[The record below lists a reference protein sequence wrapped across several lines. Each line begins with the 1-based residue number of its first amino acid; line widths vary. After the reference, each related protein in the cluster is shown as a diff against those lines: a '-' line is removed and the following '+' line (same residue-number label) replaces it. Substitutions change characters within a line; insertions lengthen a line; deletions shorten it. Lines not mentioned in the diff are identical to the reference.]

1 MIDIISE
8 ELLNIKDIENIL
20 FDLNITTA
28 YVCKIIRRKE
38 DLREFTLPKTKK
50 IIFKKAYLLDDC
62 SIVSSIKEKD
72 CLILLDGGDLKK
84 NTLAISNKSQ
94 ASLFNPIGTELCFD
108 QGLAEIAKQNNKT
121 VYFNINEI
129 RTNQYRAIKQMNFII
144 NLLKQ
149 KNIDIKLVTM
159 AKRTNELI
167 DERIL
172 ESFLINFNLEKE
184 ISIKILNK
192 EN

>member
-38 DLREFTLPKTKK
+38 DLREFNLPKTKK
-50 IIFKKAYLLDDC
+50 IILKKAYLLDDC

-149 KNIDIKLVTM
+149 KNIDIKFVTM